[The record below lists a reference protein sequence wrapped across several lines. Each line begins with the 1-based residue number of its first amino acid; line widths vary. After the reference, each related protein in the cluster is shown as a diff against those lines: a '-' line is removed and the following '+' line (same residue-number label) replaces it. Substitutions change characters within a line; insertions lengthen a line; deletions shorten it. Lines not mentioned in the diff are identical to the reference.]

1 VNTTLAREFTVLIEQ
16 DEDGYYIAE
25 VPELPSCYTQARSLD
40 ELMERIREVILLC
53 LEDIDSETAPSS
65 RFVGIQRVKI

>member
-1 VNTTLAREFTVLIEQ
+1 MNTTLAREFTVLIEQ

>member
-1 VNTTLAREFTVLIEQ
+1 MNAELPREFTVLIEQ

-40 ELMERIREVILLC
+40 ELMERVREVILLC
-53 LEDIDSETAPSS
+53 MEDLDSTDAPSS

>member
-1 VNTTLAREFTVLIEQ
+1 MNAELPREFTVLIEQ

-40 ELMERIREVILLC
+40 ELMERVREVILLC
-53 LEDIDSETAPSS
+53 LEDLDSVDAPSS
-65 RFVGIQRVKI
+65 RFVGIQRVKV